1 MRIDNRG
8 IWITEL
14 PKGVSVEVQGETCQ
28 LFLDSGEGFE
38 RFQAQEL
45 AELIEALQT
54 AHRSMT
60 GTPAVS
66 TYRTIR
72 VLHAGDPEPE
82 IGFRGHDKDGDKVE
96 RLASGHW
103 RRNGDDSHSWHGIV
117 SYAPITEEI

>member
-1 MRIDNRG
+1 MKIDNRG
-8 IWITEL
+8 IRITEL

-38 RFQAQEL
+38 RFQASEL

-60 GTPAVS
+60 GAPAS
-66 TYRTIR
+66 LYRTVR

-96 RLASGHW
+96 RLASGRW
-103 RRNGDDSHSWHGIV
+103 SRNATEFTWNEITMYD
-117 SYAPITEEI
+117 PITEEI